1 MHHLPTILLIN
12 RQLRQVLP
20 SKSRTNMN
28 STCTSLDNNRLQ
40 SRRAPK
46 QAIDPCGHIL
56 AHATMYGNTYRLS
69 KRASLA
75 FTVAGGKR
83 ITATGGRRGIAS
95 LTRLQTD
102 WHGNLRNYVGAAR
115 GFGSSRNLQSL
126 RDSRIQVSLNQ
137 RYPAI
142 TRLRTARSIRSRA
155 RPYRPGAVERLVG
168 LDCRIEP

>member
-1 MHHLPTILLIN
+1 MSFYAASNLNHSDSLFCHALAEHIQLRGSCVSPFPDEAAKMMWQEYRQHHSSHVQRKPHCRDCDLVHDLPTIPLIN

-69 KRASLA
+69 KRAS
-75 FTVAGGKR
+75 
-83 ITATGGRRGIAS
+83 
-95 LTRLQTD
+95 
-102 WHGNLRNYVGAAR
+102 
-115 GFGSSRNLQSL
+115 
-126 RDSRIQVSLNQ
+126 
-137 RYPAI
+137 
-142 TRLRTARSIRSRA
+142 
-155 RPYRPGAVERLVG
+155 
-168 LDCRIEP
+168 